1 MTSNGI
7 RASAFSLP
15 KNERK
20 NYMLIRCIAV
30 GAGGFIGSI
39 TRYLLSKVELQKSG
53 DYPLNTLLVNVLG
66 AVLIGVIIAET
77 QKNGM
82 SENKLLFLKFGLCGG
97 LTTFSTFSVEMYGYL
112 EKGNVVIAIGY
123 AVVSVAL
130 SIILLIF
137 GMNIVFNRFL

>member
-1 MTSNGI
+1 
-7 RASAFSLP
+7 
-15 KNERK
+15 
-20 NYMLIRCIAV
+20 
-30 GAGGFIGSI
+30 
-39 TRYLLSKVELQKSG
+39 
-53 DYPLNTLLVNVLG
+53 
-66 AVLIGVIIAET
+66 LIGVIIAET

-130 SIILLIF
+130 SIIGLML
-137 GMNIVFNRFL
+137 GMKMV

>member
-1 MTSNGI
+1 
-7 RASAFSLP
+7 
-15 KNERK
+15 
-20 NYMLIRCIAV
+20 MLIRCIAV

-66 AVLIGVIIAET
+66 AVLIGVIMLRRR
-77 QKNGM
+77 KNGM
-82 SENKLLFLKFGLCGG
+82 SENKLLFLKISVFCGG

-130 SIILLIF
+130 SIIGLML
-137 GMNIVFNRFL
+137 GMKMV

>member
-1 MTSNGI
+1 
-7 RASAFSLP
+7 
-15 KNERK
+15 
-20 NYMLIRCIAV
+20 MLIRCIAV

-66 AVLIGVIIAET
+66 AVLIGVVIAEA
-77 QKNGM
+77 QQNGM

-112 EKGNVVIAIGY
+112 ETGKVILAIGY

-130 SIILLIF
+130 SLIGLML
-137 GMNIVFNRFL
+137 GMKMV

>member
-1 MTSNGI
+1 
-7 RASAFSLP
+7 
-15 KNERK
+15 
-20 NYMLIRCIAV
+20 MLIRCIAV

-97 LTTFSTFSVEMYGYL
+97 LQHFRHFLLKCM
-112 EKGNVVIAIGY
+112 VILKQGK
-123 AVVSVAL
+123 
-130 SIILLIF
+130 
-137 GMNIVFNRFL
+137 

>member
-77 QKNGM
+77 HKNGM

-130 SIILLIF
+130 SIIGLML
-137 GMNIVFNRFL
+137 GMKMV

>member
-66 AVLIGVIIAET
+66 AVLIGVIIAEA

-123 AVVSVAL
+123 GVVSVAL
-130 SIILLIF
+130 SIIGLML
-137 GMNIVFNRFL
+137 GMKMV

>member
-1 MTSNGI
+1 MTYNEI

-130 SIILLIF
+130 SIIGLML
-137 GMNIVFNRFL
+137 GMKMV

>member
-1 MTSNGI
+1 MTSTGMM
-7 RASAFSLP
+7 ASAFSMN

-39 TRYLLSKVELQKSG
+39 TRYLLSKVELQK
-53 DYPLNTLLVNVLG
+53 
-66 AVLIGVIIAET
+66 
-77 QKNGM
+77 
-82 SENKLLFLKFGLCGG
+82 LLFLKFGLCGG

-112 EKGNVVIAIGY
+112 ETGHVIIAIGY

-130 SIILLIF
+130 GLIGLML
-137 GMNIVFNRFL
+137 GMKMV

>member
-1 MTSNGI
+1 MTSTGMM
-7 RASAFSLP
+7 ASAFSMN

-66 AVLIGVIIAET
+66 AVLIGIIIAET
-77 QKNGM
+77 QQNEM
-82 SENKLLFLKFGLCGG
+82 CENKL
-97 LTTFSTFSVEMYGYL
+97 
-112 EKGNVVIAIGY
+112 
-123 AVVSVAL
+123 
-130 SIILLIF
+130 
-137 GMNIVFNRFL
+137 

>member
-1 MTSNGI
+1 M
-7 RASAFSLP
+7 
-15 KNERK
+15 
-20 NYMLIRCIAV
+20 
-30 GAGGFIGSI
+30 
-39 TRYLLSKVELQKSG
+39 
-53 DYPLNTLLVNVLG
+53 
-66 AVLIGVIIAET
+66 IGVIIAET

-130 SIILLIF
+130 SIIGLML
-137 GMNIVFNRFL
+137 GMKMV

>member
-15 KNERK
+15 KNARK
-20 NYMLIRCIAV
+20 NYMLLRCIAV

-130 SIILLIF
+130 SIIGLML
-137 GMNIVFNRFL
+137 GMKMV

>member
-53 DYPLNTLLVNVLG
+53 DYPLNTL
-66 AVLIGVIIAET
+66 LIGVIIAET

-130 SIILLIF
+130 SIIGLML
-137 GMNIVFNRFL
+137 GMKMV

>member
-1 MTSNGI
+1 MTSTGMM
-7 RASAFSLP
+7 ASAFSMN

-30 GAGGFIGSI
+30 
-39 TRYLLSKVELQKSG
+39 G

-66 AVLIGVIIAET
+66 AVLIGIIIAET
-77 QKNGM
+77 QQNGM

-112 EKGNVVIAIGY
+112 ETGHVIIAIGY

-130 SIILLIF
+130 GLIGLML
-137 GMNIVFNRFL
+137 GMKMV